1 MNLLLIDL
9 LINLLILRAT
19 HLTII
24 FSFKIFPYK
33 ILENYILYINL
44 FLIKEYLNINLLI
57 FFISI
62 KY

>member
-1 MNLLLIDL
+1 MNLL